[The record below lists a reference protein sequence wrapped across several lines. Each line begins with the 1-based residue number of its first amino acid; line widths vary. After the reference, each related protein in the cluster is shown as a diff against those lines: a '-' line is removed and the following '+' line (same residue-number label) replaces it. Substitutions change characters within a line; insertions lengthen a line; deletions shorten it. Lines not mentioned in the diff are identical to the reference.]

1 MDEMNGT
8 LSRSRGRVTSGD
20 GTPIAY
26 ERRGEGAPVI
36 LVGGALCTGETER
49 PLAELLA
56 PRFSVVTYD
65 RRGRGGSGDTGPYT
79 VEREI
84 DDLAALIDEVGGP
97 VAVHGTSSGGALALA
112 AAAAGLPIDRLSVYE
127 PPFSAEAGGR
137 ETFGDHRRRLTGL
150 LDRGRRAAALEL
162 FLADAMAP
170 EALAGMRRSEMWPRL
185 EAVAH
190 TLAYDH
196 AVLGDGG
203 VPTERLGRIHAC
215 VLVVDG
221 GSSPAWMRR
230 AARGVSTALPRGR
243 HRTLTG
249 QTHMVAPHVLAP
261 VLEEFYEEE

>member
-8 LSRSRGRVTSGD
+8 PSRSRGRVTSGD
-20 GTPIAY
+20 GTRIVY

-36 LVGGALCTGETER
+36 LVGGALCTGASER

-56 PRFSVVTYD
+56 ARFSVVTYD

-84 DDLAALIDEVGGP
+84 DDLAALIHEVGDR

-112 AAAAGLPIDRLSVYE
+112 AAEAGVPIDRLSVYE
-127 PPFSAEAGGR
+127 PPFSAESGAR
-137 ETFGDHRRRLTGL
+137 ETFAAHRRRLTGL
-150 LDRGRRAAALEL
+150 LDRGQRAAAVEL

-170 EALAGMRRSEMWPRL
+170 EALAGMRGSEAWPRL

-196 AVLGDGG
+196 AVLGDGA
-203 VPTERLGRIHAC
+203 VPAAWLGRVHAR

-221 GSSPAWMRR
+221 GASPAWMRR
-230 AARGVSTALPRGR
+230 AARVVSAALPRAR

-249 QTHMVAPHVLAP
+249 QTHLVGPHVLAP
-261 VLEEFYEEE
+261 VLEEFYEED